1 MRRGF
6 SLIEAVVVVVL
17 LGIAIPPTL
26 MLMEDASA
34 DRVDEVNIARATTFA
49 TGVLEQVIAD
59 AYSKDPSLGFAA
71 LGDPST
77 YLSGPGTGLDTRIAE
92 IRAGYEPL
100 GFAYSVSIGG
110 LVGTEGVATGDAE
123 RDVFRLV
130 TVTVTAPSAREGS
143 VDLSVS
149 TMVGEL

>member
-6 SLIEAVVVVVL
+6 TLIEAVVVVVL

-26 MLMEDASA
+26 MLMEDAAA
-34 DRVDEVNIARATTFA
+34 DRADEVNIARATTFA

-59 AYSKDPSLGFAA
+59 AYSRDALLGFAA
-71 LGDPST
+71 LSDPGT
-77 YLSGPGTGLDTRIAE
+77 YLSAPGSGLNDRIAD
-92 IRAGYEPL
+92 IRDGYEPL
-100 GFAYSVSIGG
+100 GFSYAVSIGG
-110 LVGTEGVATGDAE
+110 LVGPEGVATGDAE
-123 RDVFRLV
+123 SDVFRLV